1 MRSTVR
7 VHAFFCVFNIN
18 PVTSSTRLP
27 PNSQQ
32 ADRGAAQRRDHER
45 WISFSRGRRGTRWR
59 AEVREVIEERGD
71 GRARSRSGD
80 RRSRC
85 GVTDQDAEEEID
97 GRPRSR
103 SDGRSRCSG
112 DGGAEEEMEVGAR
125 CSRSDGRSRA
135 TQRMASEVPGDAVL
149 EVGEDLLRVH
159 HARLLRRLPAESGT
173 SATLGRPEAG
183 C

>member
-1 MRSTVR
+1 M
-7 VHAFFCVFNIN
+7 A
-18 PVTSSTRLP
+18 
-27 PNSQQ
+27 
-32 ADRGAAQRRDHER
+32 
-45 WISFSRGRRGTRWR
+45 RRGTRGD
-59 AEVREVIEERGD
+59 RGD
-71 GRARSRSGD
+71 GRARSRSRD

-135 TQRMASEVPGDAVL
+135 TQMMASEVPGDAVL

-159 HARLLRRLPAESGT
+159 HTRLLRRLPAESGT
-173 SATLGRPEAG
+173 SATLGRPEEG
-183 C
+183 CWSHDRAPTLLRRHSGVRRQGPSLKVVKRGRRGAAVQQGRRRCPNQLRL